1 MLAVRPW
8 DQKFFPQRN
17 PASVILDELDFSTVI
32 FLRACLSG
40 EGVYTS
46 LSEPFHKQV
55 KSN

>member
-1 MLAVRPW
+1 MRPW

-46 LSEPFHKQV
+46 LSEPFHKQL